1 MNKQEKEAIQ
11 QEIIDCLASEQEVK
25 KIVVFGSFVHSSSPH
40 DIDIAV
46 YQESDE
52 AYLPL
57 ALKYRKKTRHIARRI
72 PLDIFPLK
80 KGAAASPFLS
90 EIAGG
95 ITVYE
100 R

>member
-1 MNKQEKEAIQ
+1 M
-11 QEIIDCLASEQEVK
+11 
-25 KIVVFGSFVHSSSPH
+25 FGSFVHSLNPH
-40 DIDIAV
+40 DIDIAIF
-46 YQESDE
+46 QESDE

-72 PLDIFPLK
+72 PLDIIPLK
-80 KGAAASPFLS
+80 KDAVASPFLS
-90 EIAGG
+90 EINKG